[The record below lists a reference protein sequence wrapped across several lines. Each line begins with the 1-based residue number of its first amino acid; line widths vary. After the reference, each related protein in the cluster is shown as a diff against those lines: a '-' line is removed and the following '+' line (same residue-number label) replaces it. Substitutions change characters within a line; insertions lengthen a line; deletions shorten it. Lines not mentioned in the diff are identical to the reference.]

1 MMPPA
6 AAPDVPN
13 CRELGG
19 IPAAG
24 GRRVRRGVL
33 WRSGSLFGLGA
44 SSKRQLEALGI
55 TRVID
60 LRVPFEREW
69 EPDTLFGARTIH
81 LPIEPLI
88 ARYFAKYPEAPERMT
103 ASEMMQLMQAT
114 YRDFITGQAARF
126 AAFFAHLLEGDGT
139 PLLFHCTAGKDR
151 TGMAAALLL
160 LALGASPQH
169 VMHDYLQSAAHC
181 TPPPDAA
188 GADEEMLQLLW
199 GVHPDYLRAAL
210 HEITRLGGADA
221 YLLRALRVGAP
232 ERERLR
238 ALYLGAA

>member
-1 MMPPA
+1 MPD
-6 AAPDVPN
+6 APQVPN

-33 WRSGSLFGLGA
+33 WRSGNLFGLGA
-44 SSKRQLEALGI
+44 SSRRQLEALGI
-55 TRVID
+55 TRIID
-60 LRVPFEREW
+60 LRVPFERAW
-69 EPDTLFGARTIH
+69 EPDAAIGARSIH
-81 LPIEPLI
+81 LPIEPLV
-88 ARYFAKYPEAPERMT
+88 ARYFTKYPEAPERMS
-103 ASEMMQLMQAT
+103 APEMMQLMQAT

-126 AAFFAHLLEGDGT
+126 AAFFAHLLEGDGA
-139 PLLFHCTAGKDR
+139 PLLVHCTAGKDR

-181 TPPPDAA
+181 YPPPDA
-188 GADEEMLQLLW
+188 GGDDEEAQKLLW
-199 GVHPDYLRAAL
+199 GVRAEYLHAAME
-210 HEITRLGGADA
+210 EITKLGGVDA
-221 YLLRALRVGAP
+221 WLLRALRVGAP

-238 ALYLGAA
+238 ALYLEAA

>member
-1 MMPPA
+1 MQP
-6 AAPDVPN
+6 AAPDIPQVPN

-24 GRRVRRGVL
+24 GRCVRRGVL
-33 WRSGSLFGLGA
+33 WRSGNLFGLGA
-44 SSKRQLEALGI
+44 SSRRQLEALGI
-55 TRVID
+55 TRIID

-69 EPDTLFGARTIH
+69 EPDAPIGARNIH
-81 LPIEPLI
+81 LPIEPLV

-103 ASEMMQLMQAT
+103 APEMMQLMQAT

-126 AAFFAHLLEGDGT
+126 AAFFAHLLAGDSA

-169 VMHDYLQSAAHC
+169 VMRDYLQSAAHC
-181 TPPPDAA
+181 FPPPEVA
-188 GADEEMLQLLW
+188 GEADEQVLALLW
-199 GVHPDYLRAAL
+199 GVRPEYLDAAL
-210 HEITRLGGADA
+210 EEVALHGGVDA
-221 YLLRALRVGAP
+221 YLQRALRVGAP

-238 ALYLGAA
+238 ALYLE

>member
-1 MMPPA
+1 MQP
-6 AAPDVPN
+6 AAPDIPQVPN

-24 GRRVRRGVL
+24 GRCVRRGAL
-33 WRSGSLFGLGA
+33 WRSGNLFGLGA
-44 SSKRQLEALGI
+44 SSRRQLEALGI
-55 TRVID
+55 ARIID

-69 EPDTLFGARTIH
+69 EPDAPIGARNIH
-81 LPIEPLI
+81 LPIEPLV

-103 ASEMMQLMQAT
+103 APEMMQLMQAT

-126 AAFFAHLLEGDGT
+126 AAFFAHLLAGDSA

-160 LALGASPQH
+160 LALGVPLEH
-169 VMHDYLQSAAHC
+169 VRRDYLQSAAHC
-181 TPPPDAA
+181 TPPPGAG
-188 GADEEMLQLLW
+188 GADEEAQKLLW
-199 GVHPDYLRAAL
+199 GVRAEYLDAAL
-210 HEITRLGGADA
+210 EEIARQGGVDA
-221 YLLRALRVGAP
+221 YLQRALRVGAP

-238 ALYLGAA
+238 ALYLE